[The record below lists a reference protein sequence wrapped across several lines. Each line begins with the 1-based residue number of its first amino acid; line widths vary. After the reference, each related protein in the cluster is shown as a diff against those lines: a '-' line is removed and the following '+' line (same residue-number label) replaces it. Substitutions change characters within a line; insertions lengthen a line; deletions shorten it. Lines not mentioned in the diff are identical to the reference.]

1 MAKKSNG
8 AFSVDTVFLIV
19 TRDDRRC
26 AACGEQ
32 VHGERGR
39 DWSVHHRK
47 PRGMGGSKDPAVS
60 SPANGV
66 ILCGSGTTGCHGEV
80 EQRRENAMAE
90 GFLISRNGV
99 QVPSEVPI
107 EHAVHG
113 LVRLDDDGGFTLAE
127 SEQTWATFT

>member
-1 MAKKSNG
+1 MAKNDGK
-8 AFSVDTVFLIV
+8 FSVDTVFLIV
-19 TRDDRRC
+19 TRDDHRC
-26 AACGEQ
+26 AACG
-32 VHGERGR
+32 VRVNGERGR

-47 PRGMGGSKDPAVS
+47 PRGMGGTKDPAVS

-80 EQRRENAMAE
+80 EANRGNAMVE

-99 QVPSEVPI
+99 QVPSEVSI

-113 LVRLDDDGGFTLAE
+113 YVYLDDDGGYSAVQ
-127 SEQTWATFT
+127 S